1 MSGVDGWFLGSV
13 VIILVAVIFD
23 VVRIRKGRKK
33 PGRIGGFGK
42 IASGGK

>member
-23 VVRIRKGRKK
+23 IVRIRKGRKK
-33 PGRIGGFGK
+33 IGRIPEFQQLL
-42 IASGGK
+42 AV